1 MTETLARISARRP
14 WLTIALWVVV
24 VLVALVLV
32 DRLLGSATTTE
43 PRLTGN
49 IESNRAEDLLEERLR
64 GPKPVL
70 EVVVVQ
76 SDTLT
81 VDDPAFRERVE
92 GLFAE
97 LVALGPEVVA
107 AAQHYYQGSDAPF
120 AIQPPESLVSA
131 DRRTTILP
139 LILTGDLGEATDNV
153 HHILDVVEEANAEGG
168 FLVHT
173 GGEASVALETTEIG
187 EEDLRQGES
196 IGVLIALVV
205 LLVLFGAVVAALLPL
220 GLAVVSIVI
229 ALGLVALIGQAME
242 LVFSVTLMVTMIGLA
257 VGIDYSLL
265 VVSRFKEELS
275 GGLNKREAAVKAGA
289 TAGRTVLF
297 SGITVVIALVG
308 LVIVPASFFQSIG
321 IGAILVVLVAL
332 ASTLTLLPAV
342 LALLGTRVNFL
353 SLPFLNRAKAT
364 SGAGETSR
372 QSFWDWSTRVVTRFP
387 VISIVLVAA
396 PLIALAAFYFQI
408 NTGVNTGLNGID
420 TFPDD
425 AQTKQAFT
433 ILEEAFPIGLAS
445 PADIVIDGDIGDP
458 QVRAA
463 IDDLRNAIAGDPRF
477 PIPLTE
483 TVNQAGDLAWLEVII
498 PGEPSGEMA
507 LDAVSTLRDEY
518 IPAAFEGVPAEVY
531 VGGTSAFSEDLF
543 DVAERYTPI
552 VFAFVLG
559 FSFIA
564 LMVVFRSIVIP
575 LKAVIMN
582 LISVGAAYGLMVLV
596 FQKGVA
602 TDLLG
607 FQHMDAIDV
616 WIPLFLFSVLFGL
629 SMDYHVFLLS
639 RIRERYD
646 QTGENAEAVAYG
658 LRETAGLI
666 TGAALIMV
674 VVFGAFASGQGIV
687 NQQVG
692 FGLAVAILLDATLVR
707 SILVP
712 ASMEVLGKGNWYL
725 PSWLDWLP
733 SVQVE
738 ASDDSSAAT

>member
-1 MTETLARISARRP
+1 M
-14 WLTIALWVVV
+14 TIAAWVVV
-24 VLVALVLV
+24 LLIAFVLI

-49 IESNRAEDLLEERLR
+49 IESNRAEDLLVERLR

-76 SDTLT
+76 SETLT
-81 VDDPAFRERVE
+81 VDDPAFREKVE

-97 LVALGPEVVA
+97 IEALPPGVVT

-131 DRRTTILP
+131 DGRTTILP

-153 HHILDVVEEANAEGG
+153 HYILEVVEDANAEGDG

-187 EEDLRQGES
+187 EEDLREGES

-242 LVFSVTLMVTMIGLA
+242 LVFSVTLMVTMISLA

-297 SGITVVIALVG
+297 SGVTVVIALVG

-425 AQTKQAFT
+425 AQTKQAF
-433 ILEEAFPIGLAS
+433 IVLEEAFPIGLAS

-463 IDDLRNAIAGDPRF
+463 IDDLRNVIAGDPRF

-483 TVNQAGDLAWLEVII
+483 TVNPAGDLAWLEVIV

-507 LDAVSTLRDEY
+507 LDAVSVLRAEY

-564 LMVVFRSIVIP
+564 LMLVFRSIVIP
-575 LKAVIMN
+575 IKAVIMN

-687 NQQVG
+687 NQQMG
-692 FGLAVAILLDATLVR
+692 FGLAVAIFLDATLVR
-707 SILVP
+707 SVLVP

-733 SVQVE
+733 TVQVE
-738 ASDDSSAAT
+738 ASEDSSGAK

>member
-1 MTETLARISARRP
+1 M
-14 WLTIALWVVV
+14 
-24 VLVALVLV
+24 
-32 DRLLGSATTTE
+32 
-43 PRLTGN
+43 
-49 IESNRAEDLLEERLR
+49 
-64 GPKPVL
+64 
-70 EVVVVQ
+70 
-76 SDTLT
+76 
-81 VDDPAFRERVE
+81 
-92 GLFAE
+92 
-97 LVALGPEVVA
+97 
-107 AAQHYYQGSDAPF
+107 
-120 AIQPPESLVSA
+120 SA

-139 LILTGDLGEATDNV
+139 LILTGDIDEATDNV
-153 HHILDVVEEANAEGG
+153 HYILDVVEEANAEGG

-242 LVFSVTLMVTMIGLA
+242 LVFSVTIMVTMIGLA
-257 VGIDYSLL
+257 VGIDYSIL

-297 SGITVVIALVG
+297 SGVTVVIALVG

-425 AQTKQAFT
+425 AQTKQAFAV
-433 ILEEAFPIGLAS
+433 LQESFPIGLAS

-483 TVNQAGDLAWLEVII
+483 TINPAGDLAWLEVII

-507 LDAVSTLRDEY
+507 LDAVSVLRDEY

-575 LKAVIMN
+575 IKAVIMN
-582 LISVGAAYGLMVLV
+582 LISVGAAYGLMVWSSRRAWPRTSSASSTWTPSTS
-596 FQKGVA
+596 GYRC
-602 TDLLG
+602 
-607 FQHMDAIDV
+607 
-616 WIPLFLFSVLFGL
+616 SSSRSFGL

-646 QTGENAEAVAYG
+646 QTGRTPRRWPTGCGRRRGSSPA
-658 LRETAGLI
+658 LRSSWLWCSGSSRRDRASSI
-666 TGAALIMV
+666 SRW
-674 VVFGAFASGQGIV
+674 ASGSPSPSCWMLHL
-687 NQQVG
+687 
-692 FGLAVAILLDATLVR
+692 FGLSSCRPAWRFWARGTGIYRPGSTG
-707 SILVP
+707 SP
-712 ASMEVLGKGNWYL
+712 ASK
-725 PSWLDWLP
+725 SK
-733 SVQVE
+733 
-738 ASDDSSAAT
+738 

>member
-1 MTETLARISARRP
+1 MTESLARISARRP
-14 WLTIALWVVV
+14 WLTIAAWVVV
-24 VLVALVLV
+24 LLIGFVLI

-76 SDTLT
+76 SESLT

-92 GLFAE
+92 ALFAKIE
-97 LVALGPEVVA
+97 ALPPGVVT
-107 AAQHYYQGSDAPF
+107 AAQHYYQGSDAPV

-131 DRRTTILP
+131 DGRTTILP

-153 HHILDVVEEANAEGG
+153 HHILELVENANAEGDG

-265 VVSRFKEELS
+265 VVSRFKEELRS
-275 GGLNKREAAVKAGA
+275 GLNKREAAVKAGA

-297 SGITVVIALVG
+297 SGVTVVIALVG

-364 SGAGETSR
+364 SGAGETPR

-408 NTGVNTGLNGID
+408 NTGLNGID

-483 TVNQAGDLAWLEVII
+483 TVNPAGDLAWLEVII

-507 LDAVSTLRDEY
+507 LDAVSVLRDEY

-575 LKAVIMN
+575 IKVVIMN

-692 FGLAVAILLDATLVR
+692 FGLAVAIFLDATLVR
-707 SILVP
+707 SVLVP
-712 ASMEVLGKGNWYL
+712 ASMEVLGKGNWFL

-733 SVQVE
+733 TVQVE
-738 ASDDSSAAT
+738 ASEDSSGAK